1 MNRRMPSSSLWSVIL
16 AGGDGE
22 RTRPFIQQWLG
33 YPLPKQYCT
42 FVGTRSMLQHT
53 WDRANK
59 LSNPTRKI
67 TVVASN
73 HQVDGAGNFGGQNEG
88 TLLFQPR
95 NCDTGPGI
103 LLPLTYIKARDPQA
117 VVAIFPADHFIFP
130 EERFVETVGRA
141 VRAIEFLTDRVILMG
156 VRPTYA
162 ETEYGW
168 VVPGAT
174 LGWSG
179 GSPIRAIQTFHEKPD
194 FRQSQQLLIHGALWN
209 TFVMVGKVETLWN
222 MGWTCFP
229 EIMKLFD
236 RLKKA
241 VGTPAEGS
249 TLQAIYQEMPC
260 SNFSSEVLEC
270 LTDRL
275 GIMDLEQVMW
285 SDWGRPERIVETL
298 KAVGKQPIFSYSHNN
313 PVSHLSKNDANVGV
327 V

>member
-1 MNRRMPSSSLWSVIL
+1 MKRRMPLSSLWSVIL

-53 WDRANK
+53 WDRANQ
-59 LSNPTRKI
+59 LSNPNRKI

-103 LLPLTYIKARDPQA
+103 LLPLTYIRARDPQA

-130 EERFVETVGRA
+130 EERFVETVSRA

-162 ETEYGW
+162 EPEYGW

-179 GSPIRAIQTFHEKPD
+179 GSPIRAIRTFQEKPD
-194 FRQSQQLLIHGALWN
+194 FRQSQELLRQGALWN

-229 EIMKLFD
+229 EIMKGFD
-236 RLKKA
+236 RLGKA

-260 SNFSSEVLEC
+260 RNFSSEVLEC

-275 GIMDLEQVMW
+275 GIMELEQVMW

-298 KAVGKQPIFSYSHNN
+298 KAVGKQPIFSSAHNN
-313 PVSHLSKNDANVGV
+313 PVSHLSQNNTNVGV

>member
-1 MNRRMPSSSLWSVIL
+1 MKGRMFTSSPWSVIL

-53 WDRANK
+53 WDRANQ
-59 LSNPTRKI
+59 LCHPSRKI
-67 TVVASN
+67 TVVSSH
-73 HQVDGAGNFGGQNEG
+73 HQIGATRNFGGQNEG
-88 TLLFQPR
+88 TILFQPR

-117 VVAIFPADHFIFP
+117 LVAIFPSDHFIFP
-130 EERFVETVGRA
+130 EERFVESVGRA
-141 VRAIEFLTDRVILMG
+141 VRAVEFLSDRVILMA

-162 ETEYGW
+162 EPEYGW
-168 VVPGAT
+168 VMPGET

-179 GSPIRAIQTFHEKPD
+179 GSPVRAIRAFQEKPD
-194 FRQSQQLLIHGALWN
+194 GRQCQELLSQGGLWN

-222 MGWTCFP
+222 MGWTGFP
-229 EIMKLFD
+229 DIMNAFD
-236 RLKKA
+236 RLRKA

-249 TLQAIYQEMPC
+249 TLQAIYREMPC
-260 SNFSSEVLEC
+260 RNFSSDVLEC

-275 GIMDLEQVMW
+275 GIMELEQVMW
-285 SDWGRPERIVETL
+285 SDWGRPERIVESL
-298 KAVGKQPIFSYSHNN
+298 RKVGKQPIFPYAQMK
-313 PVSHLSKNDANVGV
+313 PVLQVSHDANVGV
-327 V
+327 G

>member
-1 MNRRMPSSSLWSVIL
+1 MKKRIPSSSLWSVIL

-73 HQVDGAGNFGGQNEG
+73 HQVDGTGIFSGQNEG

-130 EERFVETVGRA
+130 EERFVETVERA
-141 VRAIEFLTDRVILMG
+141 VRAVEFLTDRVILMG

-162 ETEYGW
+162 EPEYGW

-179 GSPIRAIQTFHEKPD
+179 ASPIHAIQAFHEKPD
-194 FRQSQQLLIHGALWN
+194 SRQSQQLHCQGALWN
-209 TFVMVGKVETLWN
+209 TFVMIGKVETLWN

-229 EIMKLFD
+229 EIMKSFD
-236 RLKKA
+236 RLRKA

-249 TLQAIYQEMPC
+249 TLQDIYQEMP
-260 SNFSSEVLEC
+260 SRNFSSEVLEC

-275 GIMDLEQVMW
+275 GIMELEQVMW

-298 KAVGKQPIFSYSHNN
+298 KAMGKRPTFSYAPVNPDSYPYKNN
-313 PVSHLSKNDANVGV
+313 ANIGV